1 MNNHLALLILL
12 SGLFGCAPGALATT
26 TYCEGNE
33 EILQTYLEMTDILF
47 NKRESHRAS
56 EYYADSFVSH
66 NADEG
71 GANTTTH
78 TPAHMEAMWENSK
91 RSMPDR
97 ILTNDVVICKDNLVI
112 ARVTMKGTMGQG
124 PATGKPFDFTAIDIY
139 RFEDGKVVERWG
151 NNDGVTMLRQL
162 GLMPDVPGLGG

>member
-1 MNNHLALLILL
+1 MIKNLTLVALLG
-12 SGLFGCAPGALATT
+12 GLVSTGQGAYATT

-78 TPAHMEAMWENSK
+78 TPAHMEAMWEGSK
-91 RSMPDR
+91 RRTPNR
-97 ILTNDVVICKDNLVI
+97 VLTNDVIICKDNLVI
-112 ARVTMKGTMGQG
+112 ARVTMKGTMAEG
-124 PATGKPFDFTAIDIY
+124 PATGKSFDVTAIDIY

-151 NNDGVTMLRQL
+151 NNDGITMMRQL
-162 GLMPDVPGLGG
+162 GLMPNLSE

>member
-1 MNNHLALLILL
+1 MNKHLTSLIVLG
-12 SGLFGCAPGALATT
+12 GLVGGGPGALATT

-33 EILQTYLEMTDILF
+33 EMLQTYLEMTDILF

-91 RSMPDR
+91 RRTPNR
-97 ILTNDVVICKDNLVI
+97 VLTNDVIICKENLVI
-112 ARVTMKGTMGQG
+112 ARVTMKGTMAEG
-124 PATGKPFDFTAIDIY
+124 PATGKSFDVTAIDIY

-151 NNDGVTMLRQL
+151 NNDGITMMRQL
-162 GLMPDVPGLGG
+162 GLMPSTSE